1 MSFVHKD
8 GKQVSFL
15 YVKFESFSAI
25 IVLSPKTV
33 CVESLDFAKD
43 DKFLNLLLP
52 RRGKKPA
59 QPIPRKHG
67 VSVHLTATT
76 KSIMEGFAA
85 KGISVKSLEGAETMA
100 KIKGG
105 EKTYKKYVRNTL
117 HSSYVK
123 GRFEVVKSRKQLPE
137 PIIVPSFNAHGFHL
151 TGCGPCSR
159 DVKSE
164 KRSIKCSKCKRLFHL
179 GCLQKFGLQEP
190 LTSCHH
196 CSS

>member
-1 MSFVHKD
+1 MFYGSYRAEEERACQKPSHKQ
-8 GKQVSFL
+8 KEEV
-15 YVKFESFSAI
+15 
-25 IVLSPKTV
+25 
-33 CVESLDFAKD
+33 
-43 DKFLNLLLP
+43 
-52 RRGKKPA
+52 RRPQNTCQEEEKKPA

-67 VSVHLTATT
+67 VSVHPTART

-164 KRSIKCSKCKRLFHL
+164 KRSINCNKCKRLFHL